1 MEIESKRRDL
11 AGWAGVLVRGMAMGV
26 AEIVPGVS
34 GGTIAFVTGIY
45 RELVSSL
52 AAFSPLTAHWALT
65 DPKRFWQHHNLSFLA
80 CLGCGMLISILLF
93 AHLLKVAI
101 ETTPNLVWGFFF
113 GLILFSVVEVG
124 RMRRPLTL
132 ATLGVAGFAL
142 GLASI
147 WLEPQDGKP
156 SQLAYFIGGAL
167 AVSAWLLPA
176 ISGSFLLLVLGLY
189 TQVLEALATFDW
201 AVLAVFLLGV
211 VTGLALSARALSYL
225 MHRFPEPLLGF
236 LAGFMAGALAKL
248 WPWQAEGALLLPE
261 QWSQVTGA
269 PAQLGATVAM
279 MLAGVAALWLL
290 TRLKQ

>member
-1 MEIESKRRDL
+1 MEMESKRRDL
-11 AGWAGVLVRGMAMGV
+11 GGWAGVLVRGMAMGV
-26 AEIVPGVS
+26 AEIVPGIS

-52 AAFSPLTAHWALT
+52 AAFSPLTLPWALT
-65 DPKRFWQHHNLSFLA
+65 DPKRFWRHHNLSFLA
-80 CLGCGMLISILLF
+80 CLGCGMLASILLF
-93 AHLLKVAI
+93 AHLLSAAI
-101 ETTPNLVWGFFF
+101 ENSPNLVWGFFF
-113 GLILFSVVEVG
+113 GLILFSAFEIG
-124 RMRRPLTL
+124 RARRPLTL
-132 ATLGVAGFAL
+132 ATWGLAGFAL

-147 WLEPQDGKP
+147 WLEPGGGQP
-156 SQLAYFIGGAL
+156 SYLAYFVGGAL

-189 TQVLEALATFDW
+189 TRVLEALANFEW

-225 MHRFPEPLLGF
+225 MRRFPEPLLGF
-236 LAGFMAGALAKL
+236 LVGFMAGALAKL

-261 QWSQVTGA
+261 QWSQATAA
-269 PAQLGATVAM
+269 PAQIGATVAM
-279 MLAGVAALWLL
+279 MLAGLAALWLL